1 MIRPLSPLEAD
12 DVGRTLGLARL
23 LQGDGEYLVAWE
35 GTMPIGHVHV
45 THTTPPELQD
55 LEVHGAYRR
64 RGIATSL
71 LDAAEAA
78 CTARGDRR
86 VLVEVSV
93 DNPAAR
99 ALYALRGY
107 VDAGVAPRRVVG
119 TVQVR
124 TGPIEVD
131 DTLLTLVKT
140 LEGP

>member
-1 MIRPLSPLEAD
+1 M
-12 DVGRTLGLARL
+12 AR
-23 LQGDGEYLVAWE
+23 D
-35 GTMPIGHVHV
+35 HVV
-45 THTTPPELQD
+45 ERVLQD